1 MLSVVQV
8 VSAGIKNSPF
18 GCAGFLQQF
27 AAVIDDE
34 KPHLH
39 LGKALAELS
48 GGRQPNRVICTGH
61 SLGGALATL
70 GAHFLPISC
79 HASVCMKGL
88 LTRPSCLQR
97 ACLSKWT
104 CRCYVLNI
112 C

>member
-1 MLSVVQV
+1 MLSVVQA
-8 VSAGIKNSPF
+8 VSAGIENGPC

-70 GAHFLPISC
+70 GAHFSPSHAMHLCAWKDSSSDC
-79 HASVCMKGL
+79 HVFNKHVSASGHVHAMC
-88 LTRPSCLQR
+88 
-97 ACLSKWT
+97 
-104 CRCYVLNI
+104 
-112 C
+112 